1 VQPLERVLAVEHLAL
16 VHRAEVALDV
26 GPGER
31 RAAEQHR
38 HGRQAR
44 VFSSSRFSRMMSVLL
59 TSRPLMPM
67 ASASTSRALATM
79 SAMLTLMPR
88 LKTS

>member
-1 VQPLERVLAVEHLAL
+1 VEPLEGVLAVEHLAL
-16 VHRAEVALDV
+16 VHRAQVALDV
-26 GPGER
+26 GAGER
-31 RAAEQHR
+31 APPRSTGMADR
-38 HGRQAR
+38 PR